1 MKFHASR
8 RSDRNGGARVRWRHF
23 TTHAMPKLSAY
34 ELIKVLEE
42 KYDFVHNDPEDYV
55 EEDVQFCDLFEEFEE
70 LFGTALFFNF
80 GENRETSHFDEY
92 EFIRRSGWSLVDHP
106 LEVGCWILYP
116 TDRLYTDN
124 VLEEEEKPFSF

>member
-1 MKFHASR
+1 
-8 RSDRNGGARVRWRHF
+8 
-23 TTHAMPKLSAY
+23 MPKLSAY
-34 ELIKVLEE
+34 ELIKVLVE

-80 GENRETSHFDEY
+80 GENMDWRCHRDGDDVRPSPFDEY

-106 LEVGCWILYP
+106 LQVGCWILYP